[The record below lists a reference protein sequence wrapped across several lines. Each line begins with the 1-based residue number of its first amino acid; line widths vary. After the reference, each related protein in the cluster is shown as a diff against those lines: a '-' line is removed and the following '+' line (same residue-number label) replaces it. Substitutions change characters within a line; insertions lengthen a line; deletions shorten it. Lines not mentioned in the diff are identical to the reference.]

1 MEVSTPVLGSECLDN
16 ASDNKSNSSSVDHE
30 QDKLHMPSVKQGTVA
45 QPDNNTQGIPT
56 EAATNSI
63 HPRAA
68 GQTLYINYGV
78 GEEVQAKE
86 MEGTNDT
93 GGDVAGLPSNPHET
107 TTYHSSSVAE
117 KSNEKSRGED
127 NQNHIADTV
136 RSLITNDR

>member
-1 MEVSTPVLGSECLDN
+1 
-16 ASDNKSNSSSVDHE
+16 
-30 QDKLHMPSVKQGTVA
+30 MPSVKQGTFA
-45 QPDNNTQGIPT
+45 HPDNNTQGTPT

-63 HPRAA
+63 HLHAA
-68 GQTLYINYGV
+68 DQTLYTNYGV
-78 GEEVQAKE
+78 GVYVQAKE

-93 GGDVAGLPSNPHET
+93 GVDVAGLPSNPHET

-136 RSLITNDR
+136 RSLITNDV